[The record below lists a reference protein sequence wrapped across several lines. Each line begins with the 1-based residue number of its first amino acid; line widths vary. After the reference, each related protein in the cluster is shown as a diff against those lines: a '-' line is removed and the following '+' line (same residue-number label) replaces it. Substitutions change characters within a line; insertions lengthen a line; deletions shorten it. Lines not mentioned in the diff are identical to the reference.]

1 MLNHTI
7 PRCTPYHTIPYHTT
21 VHTTRHTAE
30 SLGKAVYSR
39 RHVWRSLVIFW
50 ELPLPLQTEDGIFEA
65 TVLLALPP
73 SPKPQCWEG
82 CMPTYSNT
90 NAPKKFNIEG
100 GGRRGSVTRGLN
112 NKATGSTYAVDC
124 RVKDSTL
131 GNLERSKRVHLHRAL
146 PPSAM
151 VASNCRANNVSTPAT
166 NNNTLRPDLSNAL
179 QIMR

>member
-7 PRCTPYHTIPYHTT
+7 PRCTPYHTIPYHTIPYHTT

-124 RVKDSTL
+124 RVKNSTL

-146 PPSAM
+146 PKRHGCVELSRQQCKHSCHKQQYSSAG
-151 VASNCRANNVSTPAT
+151 S
-166 NNNTLRPDLSNAL
+166 
-179 QIMR
+179 Q